1 MMEKFARNILHDNS
15 NKFTCNC
22 TIECCEQPLKLPIFA
37 RHCPMLTGIVHI
49 INNSLIYIHCNSDNL
64 PPNLKIKKVSCK
76 YKINKSNSRNT
87 LSKNQMS
94 IFLKTQI
101 LRIIVNDATNAIIL
115 KNIGLRLPS

>member
-15 NKFTCNC
+15 NKFICNC
-22 TIECCEQPLKLPIFA
+22 TIECCEQPLKLPISA
-37 RHCPMLTGIVHI
+37 RHCPMLTGIVPY
-49 INNSLIYIHCNSDNL
+49 NKQLSYIYSL